1 MRKVLYVV
9 ILLLL
14 MAAPVEKLDV
24 AHLEPVEVVH
34 LGKKGNIITMTTDTG
49 AKGQG
54 RTVSEALAD
63 LKENTPAVVYLD
75 TARYLLVSEAA
86 LDAVEE
92 SRSWLKG
99 SVQLCLAEEP
109 NMEIA
114 ANYLETHG
122 NLPTLEHW
130 SEADKL
136 PQWDGEK
143 Q

>member
-54 RTVSEALAD
+54 MTVSDALAD

-75 TARYLLVSEAA
+75 TAQYLLVSEAA

-130 SEADKL
+130 SEGEKL